1 MAIKKVD
8 VSEFDEQEF
17 LEMMAGNSLKDK
29 MKQTT
34 QQTEKPDENELP
46 ESSSSIE
53 IISQNADSDEI
64 VSDNHPKKTM
74 TSKQRKASLIEYRKT
89 FLGVPKIMDRKTV
102 FISNDLRERV
112 VEVILRLGTEK
123 SSVSGFVENLLKA
136 HLADYADDINAWKK
150 L

>member
-1 MAIKKVD
+1 MTVKKVD

-17 LEMMAGNSLKDK
+17 LEMMAGSSLKDK
-29 MKQTT
+29 MKRTR
-34 QQTEKPDENELP
+34 QQAEKPDENELS
-46 ESSSSIE
+46 ESSSSIG
-53 IISQNADSDEI
+53 ITSQNMDSDEI
-64 VSDNHPKKTM
+64 VSDNRAKKTM
-74 TSKQRKASLIEYRKT
+74 TSKQRKASLIEYRET
-89 FLGVPKIMDRKTV
+89 FLRVPKIMDRKTV

-112 VEVILRLGTEK
+112 IEVILRLGTEK